1 MQQTTFNNLGESY
14 MYIILVLELFWKIE
28 NLQNIWKNKRK
39 NWFGFLTLIFFKNG
53 ITKYWVRLNFFFNR
67 QKVTGFLQQYIYT
80 VMISEV
86 TL

>member
-39 NWFGFLTLIFFKNG
+39 NWFGFLTLILKMVLLS
-53 ITKYWVRLNFFFNR
+53 T
-67 QKVTGFLQQYIYT
+67 
-80 VMISEV
+80 E
-86 TL
+86 